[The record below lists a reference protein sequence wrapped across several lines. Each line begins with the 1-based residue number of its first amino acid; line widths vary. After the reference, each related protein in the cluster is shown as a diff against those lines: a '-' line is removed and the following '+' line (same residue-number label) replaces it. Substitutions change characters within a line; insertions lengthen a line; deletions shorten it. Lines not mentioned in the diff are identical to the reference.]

1 MMPPLFLDVQSTD
14 LVMDMCAA
22 PGSKTSQMLEM
33 LYSHQSRLPTG
44 GVIAN
49 DVEYS
54 RAQMLI
60 HQVQRS
66 WTAGMAVINHNGQFL
81 PQLHTEGK
89 QKLLFDKVLAD
100 VPCSGDGATRKL
112 PNKWSDWHSND
123 GAVLHPLQLNILMRG
138 INLLKEDGL
147 LLYST
152 CSMNPFEDE
161 AVLVE
166 LMRRVKSGIEI
177 VDIHNR
183 GVKGR
188 RGLNHWHVLESK
200 GKEVSASEMKAE
212 GEELFNVYT
221 EYIEGVTPPKIKK
234 SLFPES
240 LEVMEKF
247 GIANSM
253 RILPHDH
260 NSGGFFVAL
269 LRKTKNFHWKHED
282 TLSKTASNH
291 EELEE
296 KALEAQMEKVD
307 AELPKEQDEGEE

>member
-1 MMPPLFLDVQSTD
+1 MEGEFEPQQPIKVECVDWYPEQLVWSINTTKQQFKKSKLLKELHALVEKATDAGLVTRQELVSMMPPLFLDIKPTD

-33 LYSHQSRLPTG
+33 LYSHQTHMPTG

-81 PQLHTEGK
+81 PQLYADGK
-89 QKLLFDKVLAD
+89 KVLFDKVLAD

-152 CSMNPFEDE
+152 CSMNPLEDE
-161 AVLVE
+161 AVLLE
-166 LMRRVKSGIEI
+166 LMRRVKSGI
-177 VDIHNR
+177 
-183 GVKGR
+183 
-188 RGLNHWHVLESK
+188 
-200 GKEVSASEMKAE
+200 
-212 GEELFNVYT
+212 
-221 EYIEGVTPPKIKK
+221 
-234 SLFPES
+234 
-240 LEVMEKF
+240 
-247 GIANSM
+247 
-253 RILPHDH
+253 
-260 NSGGFFVAL
+260 
-269 LRKTKNFHWKHED
+269 
-282 TLSKTASNH
+282 
-291 EELEE
+291 
-296 KALEAQMEKVD
+296 
-307 AELPKEQDEGEE
+307 